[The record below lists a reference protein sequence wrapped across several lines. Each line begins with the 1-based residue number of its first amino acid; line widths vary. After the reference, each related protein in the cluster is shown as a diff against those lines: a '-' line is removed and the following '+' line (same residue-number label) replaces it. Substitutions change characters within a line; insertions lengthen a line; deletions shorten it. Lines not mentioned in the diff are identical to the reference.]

1 VSFIDFCIRR
11 PVFTIMMVSALGV
24 FGLIAYFLLGVDQ
37 YPKIEYPYV
46 VVQTKLR
53 GASPDIM
60 ELDVTDPLEE
70 EINTI
75 QGIRNLTSKSAE
87 GFSEIT
93 VEFELD
99 RDIDVAAQD
108 VRDKVALALERL
120 PKDVEH
126 PIVDKLDP
134 AASPIMWLTLQGNM
148 PFQELSDYAH
158 YDLKPKFQVLPG
170 VGLILEGA
178 SRQKAMRIWLNPN
191 HLKAMQ
197 ITVSEIV
204 EALRKKHSEVPG
216 GTIERDAVELS
227 IRTMGE
233 LKTAEDFNNLIIAYR
248 SGAPIRLKDVGFAEF
263 GMEDRGMIGRYRHI
277 PGVVEPSVGLGIKKQ
292 SGANTVSVSREVRRV
307 FDQVKDHL
315 PEGMSM
321 HIAVDRGDFIIASI
335 NDVQYALILA
345 VFITGAVVLFFLRN
359 PLSTLIIILSLPVS
373 FLTTFAFMYFLGF
386 TLNNMTLLA
395 LSLGVGIV
403 IDDAVVVLESIF
415 RHKEQKGLEHVEAA
429 STGTRSVVFAVI
441 STTVVMAA
449 MFTPVAFMGG
459 IVGRFLYEFGLTVSV
474 AVFASTLVAL
484 TLTPMLCARWVEVG
498 DKQNKVF
505 LFFERAFLALE
516 RIYVKVLGWAL
527 NWRFIICII
536 AAASMTG
543 GIFLAGLV
551 GRELVPSTDTAQF
564 MVSVKTPVG
573 SSLDYT
579 DNMMKKI
586 ENVLDETPE
595 VKSFFSAGGFGGG
608 NKGIFF
614 VHLVPKNERK
624 RSQGEIVAALR
635 RQFFQIPGVF
645 AFPLEFERSFGTRR
659 GSPLEFAVS
668 GPELSELERLDAEF
682 QERLRNI
689 PGIVDV
695 DSDLE
700 LGRPMVYVDINR
712 KKAADLGVDVTGI
725 GDAIRVLMGG
735 AEIVDAKYKHEGKR
749 YDTIVRLAE
758 PFRDL
763 PKNIDELHLRNK
775 DGKII
780 GLKDVVSLREETG
793 FNVIN
798 RRNRQRSFIIS
809 ANLVNVNGQKT
820 LGAAVEDVNEIAKEI
835 LPYNYTLAFSGK
847 AETFKESM
855 NSLIFVLVL
864 SLVITYMV
872 LASLFDS
879 FIHPFTVMLALP
891 LSFVGG
897 FGLLL
902 ATQNTLNAFSMIG
915 LILLLGLVSK
925 NSILLV
931 DYTNTLRLQGKDVRT
946 AILEAGETRM
956 RPILMTA
963 FSTMFAMLPIA
974 IGFGYGAEARAGMG
988 IVAAGGMFSSMC
1000 LTLLV
1005 VPVFYSL
1012 LDQLV
1017 QITKRSKLKKSK
1029 KRKKSG
1035 KSKKSK
1041 KASLTAPTSKG

>member
-1 VSFIDFCIRR
+1 MSFIEFCIRR

-24 FGLIAYFLLGVDQ
+24 FGLIAYFMLSVDQ
-37 YPKIEYPYV
+37 YPKIDYPYV

-53 GASPDIM
+53 GASPDVM

-75 QGIRNLTSKSAE
+75 QGIRNLTSNSSE

-93 VEFELD
+93 VEFELN

-108 VRDKVALALERL
+108 VRDKVAIAMERL

-126 PIVDKLDP
+126 PVVDKLDP
-134 AASPIMWLTLQGNM
+134 AASPIIWIAVQGNK
-148 PFQELSDYAH
+148 PLKEISDYVH
-158 YDLKPKFQVLPG
+158 YVLKPKFQVLPG

-178 SRQKAMRIWLNPN
+178 SRRKAMRIWLNPN
-191 HLKAMQ
+191 RLKAMQ
-197 ITVSEIV
+197 LTVADVIDALERKHGEI
-204 EALRKKHSEVPG
+204 PG
-216 GTIERDAVELS
+216 GKIERSSVELYV
-227 IRTMGE
+227 RTMGE

-248 SGAPIRLKDVGFAEF
+248 SGAPITLKDVGFAEF
-263 GMEDRGMIGRYRHI
+263 GMEDRSMVGRYRYA
-277 PGVVEPSVGLGIKKQ
+277 PGMIEPAVGLGIKKQ

-307 FDQVKDHL
+307 FNEVKDHM
-315 PEGMSM
+315 PDGMSID
-321 HIAVDRGDFIIASI
+321 IAVDRGDFIVASI
-335 NDVQYALILA
+335 NDVQYALIFA
-345 VFITGAVVLFFLRN
+345 IFITGLVVLFFLRN
-359 PLSTLIIILSLPVS
+359 PLSTFIIFLAIPTS
-373 FLTTFAFMYFLGF
+373 FLGTFTAMYFLGF

-395 LSLGVGIV
+395 LSLAVGVV
-403 IDDAVVVLESIF
+403 IDDAIVVLESIF
-415 RHKEQKGLEHVEAA
+415 RHKEMGLKPLEAA
-429 STGTRSVVFAVI
+429 VKGARLVAFAVI
-441 STTVVMAA
+441 TTTIVMAA

-459 IVGRFLYEFGLTVSV
+459 ITGRFLYEFGLTVSV
-474 AVFASTLVAL
+474 AVFVSTFVAL
-484 TLTPMLCARWVEVG
+484 TLTPMLCSRWLKVG
-498 DKQNKVF
+498 GRRNPIF
-505 LFFERAFLALE
+505 LLFEAMFLALE
-516 RIYVKVLGWAL
+516 RAYVKVLGWSL

-536 AAASMTG
+536 AVASLTG
-543 GIFLAGLV
+543 GIFFAGLV
-551 GRELVPSTDTAQF
+551 GRELVPSSDTAQF

-579 DNMMKKI
+579 DDMMKKI
-586 ENVLDETPE
+586 GYILDETPE

-614 VHLVPKNERK
+614 VHLTPKGERR
-624 RSQGEIVAALR
+624 RSQGEIITTLR
-635 RQFFQIPGVF
+635 RQFAQVPGVF
-645 AFPLEFERSFGTRR
+645 AFPLEFERSFGARR
-659 GSPLEFAVS
+659 GSPLEFSVS
-668 GPELSELERLDAEF
+668 GPELTELERLDAEF
-682 QERLRNI
+682 LKRLEKI
-689 PGIVDV
+689 PGVVDI

-700 LGRPMVYVDINR
+700 LGRPMVYVDIDR
-712 KKAADLGVDVTGI
+712 KKAADLGVAVTAI
-725 GDAIRVLMGG
+725 GDAVRAMMGG
-735 AEIVDAKYKHEGKR
+735 VEVADAKYKHEGKR
-749 YDTIVRLAE
+749 YDTIVRLAK

-763 PKNIDELHLRNK
+763 PQSIPELHLRNME
-775 DGKII
+775 GRII
-780 GLKDVVSLREETG
+780 GLKDVVSIREETG

-798 RRNRQRSFIIS
+798 RRNRQRSFTIS
-809 ANLVNVNGQKT
+809 ANLIEGQKT
-820 LGAAVEDVNEIAKEI
+820 LGEAVKDVNVIAKEI
-835 LPYNYTLAFSGK
+835 LPEQYTLAFSGK

-855 NSLIFVLVL
+855 RSMIFVVVL
-864 SLVITYMV
+864 SMIITYMV

-879 FIHPFTVMLALP
+879 FIHPLTVMLALP

-902 ATQNTLNAFSMIG
+902 ATGNTINAFSTIG

-931 DYTNTLRLQGKDVRT
+931 DYTNRLRREGKEIKT
-946 AILEAGETRM
+946 AIIEAAEVRM

-1012 LDQLV
+1012 LDDLV
-1017 QITKRSKLKKSK
+1017 RLTKRP
-1029 KRKKSG
+1029 KRRKPKRRRKTPPAMS
-1035 KSKKSK
+1035 
-1041 KASLTAPTSKG
+1041 TAKG